1 MARVK
6 LHGFEE
12 FENQLA
18 QLGTRLVHIQ
28 GQAIYAGADI
38 VADAVKAQIQALPV
52 SDAWGSPG
60 NPRHGVTAVEKK
72 GLLESFGI
80 APAQTQGY
88 YTNVKLGFGG
98 YNDDKTDDWPRGKP
112 NVMIARAIE
121 SGTSWSDKHPF
132 FNKALQASRKR
143 AEERMKEVMEREIQT
158 AMEG

>member
-1 MARVK
+1 MAEYYYFASTLPMLTMGK
-6 LHGFEE
+6 ELPITYAE
-12 FENQLA
+12 FMEKAREQLSRKDYRDLEKA
-18 QLGTRLVHIQ
+18 VFSSSSDS
-28 GQAIYAGADI
+28 AGSSI
-38 VADAVKAQIQALPV
+38 VREWQEYSEKISRMMNAVRA
-52 SDAWGSPG
+52 
-60 NPRHGVTAVEKK
+60 E
-72 GLLESFGI
+72 
-80 APAQTQGY
+80 
-88 YTNVKLGFGG
+88 KLGFDG